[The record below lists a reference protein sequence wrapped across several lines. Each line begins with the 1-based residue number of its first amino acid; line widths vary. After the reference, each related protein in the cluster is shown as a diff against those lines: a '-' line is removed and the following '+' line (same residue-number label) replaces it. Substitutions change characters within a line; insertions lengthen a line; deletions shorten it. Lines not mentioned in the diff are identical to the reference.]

1 MSTINDKSIR
11 KYSSDLLSL
20 LRHLHSAVK
29 QQQSS
34 EKVKEKE
41 AIEILHQMNLRL
53 SEQVDEFEAFVDQM
67 GTDLKEEVKS
77 KIANFTGSI
86 AGLIDTAR
94 KDPVSKMLR
103 DDYSAL
109 SMLAVG
115 YKMLHT
121 AALAGHNDDLAEL
134 TKNHLSVI
142 TRLIMEISKA
152 VPMVVAREMI
162 DDKKLAV
169 EIGKKA
175 VKNTQEVW
183 SSENIS
189 AGPEIVEV

>member
-1 MSTINDKSIR
+1 MSTINDKSIQ

-20 LRHLHSAVK
+20 QRHLLSAVK
-29 QQQSS
+29 QQQAS

-41 AIEILHQMNLRL
+41 AIEILHQMNIRL
-53 SEQVDEFEAFVDQM
+53 SEQVEEFEALVSEM
-67 GTDLKEEVKS
+67 GTDFKEEVKS

-94 KDPVSKMLR
+94 KDTVSKMLR
-103 DDYSAL
+103 DDYSVL

-121 AALAGHNDDLAEL
+121 AAMAGHKEDLAEM
-134 TKNHLSVI
+134 TENHLSTIAQLI
-142 TRLIMEISKA
+142 TEISKA

-162 DDKKLAV
+162 DDSDIAV

-175 VKNTQEVW
+175 VENTQKAW
-183 SSENIS
+183 SSENIN
-189 AGPEIVEV
+189 AGPEIVEI